1 MKKIKK
7 LVIGGIESKFVTL
20 ILISMLLVA
29 GVFGVSMLTEHRLLS
44 NLTQETS
51 ERQISSMTGT
61 TAAVIDQ
68 VIVDNMDRIT
78 GLEALMTDQ
87 MFQEMAGIPLQQVSA
102 VIANDGEIT
111 SEQAAFLSGEGC
123 EGDGTELC
131 LNFVQSLS
139 GQANDANSQYTT
151 FRLDPDESFIRQ
163 ETIRYAQMALILTKT
178 TLNLE
183 KADNLPDDLVRLM
196 DTVK

>member
-87 MFQEMAGIPLQQVSA
+87 MFKEMTVRVQMTGGYAR
-102 VIANDGEIT
+102 
-111 SEQAAFLSGEGC
+111 
-123 EGDGTELC
+123 EL
-131 LNFVQSLS
+131 L
-139 GQANDANSQYTT
+139 
-151 FRLDPDESFIRQ
+151 
-163 ETIRYAQMALILTKT
+163 ETIKDAPTIIPA
-178 TLNLE
+178 E
-183 KADNLPDDLVRLM
+183 EGE
-196 DTVK
+196 